1 MIAAENHQ
9 AERTFLQYILHDGF
23 MPDLYPRRIEPD
35 LSIGRDRVGRIE
47 RLFILQ
53 GKEIL
58 DLAADE
64 QPSRRPKLHHLESV
78 ALQQVEDVQFEELS
92 FGIGGLSLGE

>member
-9 AERTFLQYILHDGF
+9 AERTFPQYILHDGIL
-23 MPDLYPRRIEPD
+23 PRLYLQRIESD

-53 GKEIL
+53 RKHVL

-78 ALQQVEDVQFEELS
+78 ALQQAKDVLFEELNV
-92 FGIGGLSLGE
+92 GVGGLSFGE

>member
-9 AERTFLQYILHDGF
+9 AERTFLQYILHFGF
-23 MPDLYPRRIEPD
+23 MPRLYLQRIKPD

-47 RLFILQ
+47 RLFVVQRKNVL
-53 GKEIL
+53 K
-58 DLAADE
+58 LAADE

-78 ALQQVEDVQFEELS
+78 ALQQAGCSVRGVERRGS
-92 FGIGGLSLGE
+92 GG